1 MMKPVKPKSR
11 QGRTGVLGLARG
23 FRSDSL
29 SALPDKLYRAWM
41 AEFKTPF
48 FKSIVAN
55 DPALVKLVLKQRP
68 LDFPKSD
75 YLGNGLRPLLRDSVF
90 LTNGAAWQRQRRI
103 IDPAFEGGRLRQSY
117 PQMYDAAQG
126 LVARITTG
134 PQEFEERASAYAAD
148 VIFRTLFSVPID
160 SDIARD
166 IFQEFRKHQAAQPIV
181 NLGGVLRLPR
191 WVPRFYRPAAV
202 TSARRIRALIAKLTR
217 ERARAIADGTAPQDL
232 ATKIMT
238 TPDPETGKCFDWD
251 EMVDQVAIFFLAGHE
266 TSASALAWALYLLAA
281 HPEWQDQIYYESQ
294 MLSDDFSSLSQLRQT
309 RAVFRET
316 LRLYPPV
323 PMMVRETCQ
332 SENLRNRHYDRGLQV
347 VISPW
352 HLHRHQRLWDNP
364 DGFDP
369 DRWTTDNGRQCQR
382 DAYIPFSAG
391 PRVCP
396 GAGFAMA
403 EGVVALAMLVRHYR
417 FDLCSDRI
425 PQPVARLTVR
435 SKNGIW
441 LNVTPR
447 DQS

>member
-23 FRSDSL
+23 FRSDIL

-126 LVARITTG
+126 LVSRITTG

-251 EMVDQVAIFFLAGHE
+251 EMV
-266 TSASALAWALYLLAA
+266 Y
-281 HPEWQDQIYYESQ
+281 
-294 MLSDDFSSLSQLRQT
+294 
-309 RAVFRET
+309 
-316 LRLYPPV
+316 
-323 PMMVRETCQ
+323 
-332 SENLRNRHYDRGLQV
+332 
-347 VISPW
+347 
-352 HLHRHQRLWDNP
+352 
-364 DGFDP
+364 
-369 DRWTTDNGRQCQR
+369 
-382 DAYIPFSAG
+382 
-391 PRVCP
+391 
-396 GAGFAMA
+396 
-403 EGVVALAMLVRHYR
+403 
-417 FDLCSDRI
+417 
-425 PQPVARLTVR
+425 
-435 SKNGIW
+435 
-441 LNVTPR
+441 
-447 DQS
+447 

>member
-1 MMKPVKPKSR
+1 MKPVKPKSR
-11 QGRTGVLGLARG
+11 QGRAGVIRFARG
-23 FRSDSL
+23 FRSDIL
-29 SALPDKLYRAWM
+29 SALPEKLYRAWM
-41 AEFKTPF
+41 AELKTPF
-48 FKSIVAN
+48 FKSIVTN

-75 YLGNGLRPLLRDSVF
+75 YLGDGLRPLLGESVF
-90 LTNGAAWQRQRRI
+90 LINGPKWQRQRRI
-103 IDPAFEGGRLRQSY
+103 IDPAFEGGRLRHSY
-117 PQMYDAAQG
+117 PLMYDAAQG
-126 LVARITTG
+126 LLDRLTTG
-134 PQEFEERASAYAAD
+134 PHEFEELASAYAAD
-148 VIFRTLFSVPID
+148 VIFRTLLSVPIVTE
-160 SDIARD
+160 IAHD

-181 NLGGVLRLPR
+181 NLGGILRLPR
-191 WVPRFYRPAAV
+191 WMTRFYRPAARKSV
-202 TSARRIRALIAKLTR
+202 RRIRALITELTR
-217 ERARAIADGTAPQDL
+217 NRARAIADGTAPQDL

-266 TSASALAWALYLLAA
+266 TSASAIGWALYLLVV
-281 HPEWQDQIYYESQ
+281 HPEWQDRFCSERQ
-294 MLSDDFSSLSQLRQT
+294 MVSDDFSSLSELSQT

-332 SENLRNRHYDRGLQV
+332 SENLRNRQYDRGLQA

-369 DRWTTDNGRQCQR
+369 DRWSTDNGRQCLR
-382 DAYIPFSAG
+382 DVYIPFSAG

-396 GAGFAMA
+396 GAGFAMS
-403 EGVVALAMLVRHYR
+403 EGVLALAMLVRQHR
-417 FDLCSDRI
+417 FELCPDRL

-435 SKNGIW
+435 SKN
-441 LNVTPR
+441 
-447 DQS
+447 

>member
-1 MMKPVKPKSR
+1 MR
-11 QGRTGVLGLARG
+11 H
-23 FRSDSL
+23 
-29 SALPDKLYRAWM
+29 
-41 AEFKTPF
+41 
-48 FKSIVAN
+48 
-55 DPALVKLVLKQRP
+55 
-68 LDFPKSD
+68 
-75 YLGNGLRPLLRDSVF
+75 
-90 LTNGAAWQRQRRI
+90 
-103 IDPAFEGGRLRQSY
+103 SY
-117 PQMYDAAQG
+117 PQMYDAAKG
-126 LVARITTG
+126 LLDRLTTG
-134 PQEFEERASAYAAD
+134 PHEFEELASAYAAD

-160 SDIARD
+160 TEIAHD

-181 NLGGVLRLPR
+181 NLGGVMRLPR
-191 WVPRFYRPAAV
+191 WMLRFYRPAARK
-202 TSARRIRALIAKLTR
+202 SARRIRALITELTR
-217 ERARAIADGTAPQDL
+217 NRARAIADGTAPQDL

-266 TSASALAWALYLLAA
+266 TSASAIGWALYLLAA
-281 HPEWQDQIYYESQ
+281 HPEWQDRIYSESQ
-294 MLSDDFSSLSQLRQT
+294 MLSDDFSSLSQLSQT

-323 PMMVRETCQ
+323 PMMVRETFQ
-332 SENLRNRHYDRGLQV
+332 SENLRNRQYDRGLQV

-369 DRWTTDNGRQCQR
+369 DRWSTDNGRQCLR

-396 GAGFAMA
+396 GAGFAMS
-403 EGVVALAMLVRHYR
+403 EGVLALAMLVRQHR
-417 FDLCSDRI
+417 FELCPDRL

>member
-1 MMKPVKPKSR
+1 MMEPVKPKSR
-11 QGRTGVLGLARG
+11 QGRTGIVGLARG
-23 FRSDSL
+23 FRSDIL

-55 DPALVKLVLKQRP
+55 DPDLVKLVLKQRP

-75 YLGNGLRPLLRDSVF
+75 YLGNGLRPLLGNSVF
-90 LTNGAAWQRQRRI
+90 LTNGDAWRRQRRI
-103 IDPAFEGGRLRQSY
+103 IDPAFEGGRLRYSF
-117 PQMYDAAQG
+117 PHMHDAARD
-126 LVARITTG
+126 LTKRIGTG
-134 PQEFEERASAYAAD
+134 RHEFEELASSYAAD

-160 SDIARD
+160 NDIARN

-191 WVPRFYRPAAV
+191 WVPRFYRPAALS
-202 TSARRIRALIAKLTR
+202 SARQIRALITQLTR
-217 ERARAIADGTAPQDL
+217 DRARAIADGVAPQDL

-281 HPEWQDQIYYESQ
+281 FPEWQNRIFEESQ
-294 MLSDDFSSLSQLRQT
+294 NLTDDFKSLSRLTQT

-332 SENLRNRHYDRGLQV
+332 PEKLRDRHYKSGLQV

-352 HLHRHQRLWDNP
+352 HLHRHSRLWDNP

-369 DRWTTDNGRQCQR
+369 DRWTTDNGRHCQR
-382 DAYIPFSAG
+382 NAYIPFSTG

-403 EGVVALAMLVRHYR
+403 EGVLALSMLVRKYR
-417 FDLCSDRI
+417 FDLCHDQI

-435 SKNGIW
+435 SKNRIW
-441 LNVTPR
+441 LSVTPR
-447 DQS
+447 LQS